1 MRSRLFGLIVVAI
14 AAWNGAFIAA
24 QRFGLFNSVAVAAAL
39 LVLRSLAVPTEW
51 RKLFAPRRDALV
63 VAAIATPV
71 LVGATLLLRGPVLG
85 AVPALSEGVGQLYA
99 MLGST
104 TLVQA
109 YVLLP
114 LTAIAEEVVFR
125 GVIQGALEPRLT
137 RFGAPVAAACIY
149 AAAHVASE
157 NPTLLAL
164 ALVMGLVWG
173 CLRAFTGSLWPGI
186 ASHVLWDLV
195 VMIWSPLP
203 AVVHAGHSI
212 VVP

>member
-1 MRSRLFGLIVVAI
+1 MRSRLFGLIVIAI
-14 AAWNGAFIAA
+14 AAWNGAFIAS
-24 QRFGLFNSVAVAAAL
+24 QRFGIFTSVACAAIL
-39 LVLRSLAVPTEW
+39 LVLRSLAVPTDW
-51 RKLFAPRRDALV
+51 RKLFAPTRLALG
-63 VAAIATPV
+63 VAAIAAIV
-71 LVGATLLLRGPVLG
+71 LIVATALLRGPVLNAFPG
-85 AVPALSEGVGQLYA
+85 LNQGVTQLYA
-99 MLGST
+99 LLGSPNV
-104 TLVQA
+104 VQA

-137 RFGAPVAAACIY
+137 RFGAPIAAACIY

-173 CLRAFTGSLWPGI
+173 YLRALTGSLWPGI
-186 ASHVLWDLV
+186 ASHVLWDWF
-195 VMIWSPLP
+195 VMVWSPL
-203 AVVHAGHSI
+203 AIAHTGHPI